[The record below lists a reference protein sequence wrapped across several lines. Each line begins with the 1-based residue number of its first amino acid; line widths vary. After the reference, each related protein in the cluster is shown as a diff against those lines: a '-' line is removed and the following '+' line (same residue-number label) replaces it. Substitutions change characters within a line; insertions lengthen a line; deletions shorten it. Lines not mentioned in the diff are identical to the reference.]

1 MLVDSHCHLDYFS
14 IAELPDVV
22 ARAAAAGVGEM
33 VTIGTTL
40 AQSEQLP
47 PMAEAF
53 ANLWCTIGVHP
64 HHAAEAPIPT
74 PETLAGMARHAKVI
88 GIGESGLDY
97 FYDRSPRDVQ
107 AENFRAHIRGARLAG
122 VPLCIHARD
131 ADDDIALIL
140 KEERERGGGFDFLLH
155 CFSSGRRLA
164 EAALEMGGYV
174 SFSGILTFPRSA
186 ELREIAR
193 DVPAER
199 LLVETD
205 APYLAP
211 VPFRGKRNE
220 PAWVAHT
227 AKVLA
232 EVRGMTPEAMAE
244 LTTSNFRR
252 LFRKAAAGPDH
263 GPGGDNA
270 GRDKAGRNDSGLNDS
285 GRNNA

>member
-1 MLVDSHCHLDYFS
+1 MLVDSHCHLDYYTPMEFPEILS
-14 IAELPDVV
+14 
-22 ARAAAAGVGEM
+22 RAAAAGVNEM

-40 AQSEQLP
+40 AQSERLP
-47 PMAEAF
+47 PMTEAF

-64 HHAAEAPIPT
+64 HHAAEAPVPI
-74 PETLAGMARHAKVI
+74 PETLAEMTRHPRVI

-97 FYDRSPRDVQ
+97 FYNKSPRDIQ
-107 AENFRAHIRGARLAG
+107 ADSFRSHIRGARLAG

-140 KEERERGGGFDFLLH
+140 QQERDIDGKFDFLLH
-155 CFSSGRRLA
+155 CFSSTRRLA
-164 EAALEMGGYV
+164 EAALELGGYI
-174 SFSGILTFPRSA
+174 SFSGILTFPRST
-186 ELREIAR
+186 ELREIAKA
-193 DVPAER
+193 VPLDR

-232 EVRGMTPEAMAE
+232 ELRGLTPEALAD

-252 LFRKAAAGPDH
+252 LFRKTAV
-263 GPGGDNA
+263 
-270 GRDKAGRNDSGLNDS
+270 
-285 GRNNA
+285 